1 MKEKTESFIKV
12 MEDFIKDNP
21 HWDDVVIAWYEIK
34 KIVGKKLKENEQ
46 VKQRMKRYRLRQE
59 WTLCI

>member
-1 MKEKTESFIKV
+1 

-34 KIVGKKLKENEQ
+34 KKVEQKLKENEQ